1 MLGSFFNII
10 GNTLYIDFVWNDVN
24 YLSKDFFPDIY
35 YRSAKEIQM
44 RANKCSHAFNVLLN
58 SDVERLEEVCA
69 SFNRSSPVID
79 FMFLTFYSF
88 LSTLELNDFL
98 LITFIFLHATYINST
113 RPKSCLIR

>member
-1 MLGSFFNII
+1 
-10 GNTLYIDFVWNDVN
+10 
-24 YLSKDFFPDIY
+24 
-35 YRSAKEIQM
+35 M

-58 SDVERLEEVCA
+58 RDVERLEEVCA

-98 LITFIFLHATYINST
+98 LITFIFLQINVA
-113 RPKSCLIR
+113 PILIKVNVTVFLNNI